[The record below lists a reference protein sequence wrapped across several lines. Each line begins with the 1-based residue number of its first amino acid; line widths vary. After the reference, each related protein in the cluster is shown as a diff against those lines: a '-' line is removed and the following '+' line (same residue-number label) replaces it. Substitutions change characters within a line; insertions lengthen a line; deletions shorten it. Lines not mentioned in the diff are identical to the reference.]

1 MEYNRIY
8 KEIGFKTEI
17 ERLKRQAFLGHKKE
31 IRMLKM
37 LGLKDNSN
45 ILEVGCGP
53 GFYTKILLRAFP
65 NSEITASDKDEN
77 FLKYAVEKFDDNYIE
92 RLAFVNDDIT
102 NSSLPDEYFDF
113 VIARF
118 VFQHLDKPVE
128 ALKEIHRLLKPG
140 GKVLIIDVDSDL
152 WGTTFPKNKIIE
164 NINRNLGELQSSLN
178 GNRKI
183 GSALITLLKGIGY
196 KKLDIEAVVN
206 HSDILGKENFRIK
219 INEDMVKDNRVS
231 LLFKEYNNFFDLD
244 YSSIMIL
251 KLLIVG
257 EK

>member
-17 ERLKRQAFLGHKKE
+17 ERLKKQAYLGHKKE

-37 LGLKDNSN
+37 LGLKDKSN

-53 GFYTKILLRAFP
+53 GFYTKILLKAFP
-65 NSEITASDKDEN
+65 NSNITSSDKDEN
-77 FLKYAVEKFDDNYIE
+77 FLRYADKSFDDSYIE
-92 RLAFVNDDIT
+92 RLAFVKDDIT
-102 NSSLPDEYFDF
+102 KSSLPDEYFDF

-128 ALKEIHRLLKPG
+128 ALKEIHRLLRPG
-140 GKVLIIDVDSDL
+140 GKVFIIDVDSDL
-152 WGTTFPKNKIIE
+152 WGTSFPKNNAIE
-164 NINRNLGELQSSLN
+164 TINKNIGELQSRLN

-183 GSALITLLKGIGY
+183 GSALVSLLKGVGFR
-196 KKLDIEAVVN
+196 KLDIEAVVN
-206 HSDILGKENFRIK
+206 HSDILGKENFRTK
-219 INEDMVKDNRVS
+219 INEELIKDNRIA
-231 LLFKEYNNFFDLD
+231 LLMKEYNKFFDLD

-251 KLLIVG
+251 KLVICG